1 MGYPCLARHRFRSTR
16 IGGPPEWDGGGSR
29 VAASLATATEQP
41 EMELDHEQHLAAL
54 AARAHDD
61 DDDDDGDD
69 GPEQRGD
76 LTMRGDTALERH
88 LLKARVLLVSG
99 PVSDKMMRYCTARL
113 FAMEAK
119 DPKAPI
125 TVMINTP
132 GGSADSGFAL
142 YDLLRFVKPQIRTVV
157 NGLCASAGILIHL
170 AGDKGHRFA
179 MPHSRFMIHQPS
191 TIGQGT
197 ASDLDITAQEVIK
210 LRERYNQVIAHH
222 TGQSEAR
229 ILEDARR
236 DFWLSSPQALEY
248 GLIDKIVED
257 RSDVG

>member
-1 MGYPCLARHRFRSTR
+1 
-16 IGGPPEWDGGGSR
+16 
-29 VAASLATATEQP
+29 
-41 EMELDHEQHLAAL
+41 MELDHDQRLAAL
-54 AARAHDD
+54 AARMHEDEDD
-61 DDDDDGDD
+61 DEDDEEDRDEPGGF
-69 GPEQRGD
+69 GPRGD
-76 LTMRGDTALERH
+76 ALLERH

-99 PVSDKMMRYCTARL
+99 PVSDRMMRHCTTRL
-113 FAMEAK
+113 LAMEAQ
-119 DPKAPI
+119 DPKAPV
-125 TVMINTP
+125 TVMINSP
-132 GGSADSGFAL
+132 GGSADCGFAI
-142 YDLLRFVKPQIRTVV
+142 YDLLRFVRPTVRTVV

-210 LRERYNQVIAHH
+210 LRERYNQVIAQH
-222 TGQSEAR
+222 TGQDEAK

-248 GLIDKIVED
+248 GLIDKVIEQ
-257 RSDVG
+257 RSDID